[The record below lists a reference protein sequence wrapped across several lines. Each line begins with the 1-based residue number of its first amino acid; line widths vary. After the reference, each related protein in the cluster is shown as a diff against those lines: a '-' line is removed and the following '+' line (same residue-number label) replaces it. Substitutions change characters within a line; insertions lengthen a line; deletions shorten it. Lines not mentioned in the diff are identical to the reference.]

1 MALKLGLFEWIVILV
16 YSAGLAVEV
25 TECCMENEGVWGSRE
40 EWKMKGH
47 SIDTHGMLTY
57 IYLI

>member
-1 MALKLGLFEWIVILV
+1 MALKLGLFERIIMLV

-25 TECCMENEGVWGSRE
+25 TECCLKSEGVWGNRE
-40 EWKMKGH
+40 EWEMKGH
-47 SIDTHGMLTY
+47 SIDTHGMLSY